1 MTNMLRKGQ
10 FYSVVANLVE
20 DQDIKAKHLL
30 ACFLRIRSISFVF
43 SLSKVF

>member
-20 DQDIKAKHLL
+20 DQDIKAKHLIGL
-30 ACFLRIRSISFVF
+30 F
-43 SLSKVF
+43 SSHS